1 MIFEKL
7 ICANHNGRPYYEI
20 QYIENGERHIGY
32 SSYNLDVISEYLTN
46 YFMSDEIKVPNSNS
60 DNIENAVKGLDVFCH
75 NFCMDCEET
84 EKENDLV
91 FRCDECCFKMADGR
105 CLVKIFKNTF
115 LPEYKNFGCMGDR

>member
-1 MIFEKL
+1 MKNLFVRITTDDL
-7 ICANHNGRPYYEI
+7 IMK
-20 QYIENGERHIGY
+20 Y
-32 SSYNLDVISEYLTN
+32 SISRTARDISVIPLTN

>member
-32 SSYNLDVISEYLTN
+32 SSYSLDVISEYLTN

-60 DNIENAVKGLDVFCH
+60 EI
-75 NFCMDCEET
+75 
-84 EKENDLV
+84 
-91 FRCDECCFKMADGR
+91 GR
-105 CLVKIFKNTF
+105 AHV
-115 LPEYKNFGCMGDR
+115 